1 MEKIRK
7 ANPTIKTPAK
17 GIAKDKAGK
26 AAPAAKKAKDMNQ
39 LKAAETSGAEASG
52 VKKKRMTPV
61 ASIKKP

>member
-1 MEKIRK
+1 MEKNRK

-17 GIAKDKAGK
+17 GIVKNKPSK
-26 AAPAAKKAKDMNQ
+26 PAPAAKKAKDMNQ